1 MFRTHFVTDDDYEED
16 TMKNKKFIAL
26 LAMTVALSGVMTAC
40 SFGGGKEDS
49 VVVES
54 TPTPTPAK
62 KAKVTPTVAADAQN
76 TTYTSKDKS
85 VAIKLPDAT
94 WANKSDETDMVSF
107 ESPDQGRILIL
118 HGSGADLES
127 AVIPNS
133 QDMAVSMTQ
142 AENMV
147 NGTDFEIQDYKADQ
161 KDGINIYSYTV
172 KYKDTTKSDGY
183 VYAINKYFVND
194 SEYYSLVASVKKEDA
209 LKKVQESVDSF
220 AILGDSTLKSAAN
233 GSAAKTAGKGNAA
246 ASSDGSASADGN
258 AAASSDGAADGTTA
272 ADGSTSTDGSAASDG
287 TSTDYTSDGSSDGS
301 YDYDDGSSNGYY
313 ADGTP
318 VGTDDPDYD
327 TDQTRTIYR
336 NSDGKPRVIV
346 PDGNGAWMDNE
357 GNRFTFSSQYDCDV
371 YEEDGTSFYWHGEA
385 ADVYYMPVQ

>member
-1 MFRTHFVTDDDYEED
+1 
-16 TMKNKKFIAL
+16 MKNKKFIAL

-183 VYAINKYFVND
+183 VYAINKYFVSD
-194 SEYYSLVASVKKEDA
+194 SEYYSIVASVKKEDA

-233 GSAAKTAGKGNAA
+233 GSAAKTAGKDNAA
-246 ASSDGSASADGN
+246 ASSDGNASADGN
-258 AAASSDGAADGTTA
+258 AAASTDGAADGTTA
-272 ADGSTSTDGSAASDG
+272 AGGSTSADGSAASDG
-287 TSTDYTSDGSSDGS
+287 SSTSDGSSDGTAS
-301 YDYDDGSSNGYY
+301 TDSSSSGAIVNG
-313 ADGTP
+313 GF
-318 VGTDDPDYD
+318 TDEQLGN
-327 TDQTRTIYR
+327 TDETRTIYR

-385 ADVYYMPVQ
+385 ADVYYMPCLLYTSPSPRDGTRSRMPSCA

>member
-1 MFRTHFVTDDDYEED
+1 
-16 TMKNKKFIAL
+16 MKNKKFIAL

-161 KDGINIYSYTV
+161 
-172 KYKDTTKSDGY
+172 
-183 VYAINKYFVND
+183 
-194 SEYYSLVASVKKEDA
+194 
-209 LKKVQESVDSF
+209 
-220 AILGDSTLKSAAN
+220 
-233 GSAAKTAGKGNAA
+233 
-246 ASSDGSASADGN
+246 
-258 AAASSDGAADGTTA
+258 
-272 ADGSTSTDGSAASDG
+272 
-287 TSTDYTSDGSSDGS
+287 
-301 YDYDDGSSNGYY
+301 
-313 ADGTP
+313 
-318 VGTDDPDYD
+318 
-327 TDQTRTIYR
+327 
-336 NSDGKPRVIV
+336 
-346 PDGNGAWMDNE
+346 
-357 GNRFTFSSQYDCDV
+357 
-371 YEEDGTSFYWHGEA
+371 
-385 ADVYYMPVQ
+385 

>member
-1 MFRTHFVTDDDYEED
+1 
-16 TMKNKKFIAL
+16 MKNKKFIAL

-62 KAKVTPTVAADAQN
+62 KATATPTVAADAQN

-94 WANKSDETDMVSF
+94 WANKSDETDMLSF
-107 ESPDQGRILIL
+107 ESPDQGKILIL

-147 NGTDFEIQDYKADQ
+147 NGTDFEIQDYKSDQ

-220 AILGDSTLKSAAN
+220 AILGDSTLKSAAS
-233 GSAAKTAGKGNAA
+233 GSAAKTAGKGDAA
-246 ASSDGSASADGN
+246 ASSDGSAS
-258 AAASSDGAADGTTA
+258 SDGTAADGTSSDGTAASDGSTSSDGSAA
-272 ADGSTSTDGSAASDG
+272 ADGSSTDGSSTADG
-287 TSTDYTSDGSSDGS
+287 TTSDGSSDGS
-301 YDYDDGSSNGYY
+301 TSSAGSSSGAIVNG
-313 ADGTP
+313 GF
-318 VGTDDPDYD
+318 TDEQLGN
-327 TDQTRTIYR
+327 TDETRTIYR

>member
-1 MFRTHFVTDDDYEED
+1 MTDDDYEED

-62 KAKVTPTVAADAQN
+62 KATATPTVAADAQN

-94 WANKSDETDMVSF
+94 WANKSDETDMLSF
-107 ESPDQGRILIL
+107 ESPDQGKILIL

-147 NGTDFEIQDYKADQ
+147 NGTDFEIQDYKSDQ

-246 ASSDGSASADGN
+246 ASSDGSAS
-258 AAASSDGAADGTTA
+258 SDGTAADGTSSDGTAASDGSTSSDGSAA
-272 ADGSTSTDGSAASDG
+272 ADGSSTDGSSTADG
-287 TSTDYTSDGSSDGS
+287 TTSDGSSDGS
-301 YDYDDGSSNGYY
+301 TSSAGSSSGAIVNG
-313 ADGTP
+313 GF
-318 VGTDDPDYD
+318 TDEQLGN
-327 TDQTRTIYR
+327 TDETRTIYR

>member
-1 MFRTHFVTDDDYEED
+1 
-16 TMKNKKFIAL
+16 MKNKKIIAL

-62 KAKVTPTVAADAQN
+62 KASVTPTVAADAQN

-194 SEYYSLVASVKKEDA
+194 SEYYSIVASVKTEDA

-233 GSAAKTAGKGNAA
+233 GSAAKTAGKTDNSNS
-246 ASSDGSASADGN
+246 ASDSSASAD
-258 AAASSDGAADGTTA
+258 SSSTADGT
-272 ADGSTSTDGSAASDG
+272 STDSSTSDG
-287 TSTDYTSDGSSDGS
+287 TSTDGTSTDGTTSDSTTSDGSTSSDGSTTSDGSSDGS
-301 YDYDDGSSNGYY
+301 TSTDSSSSGAIVNG
-313 ADGTP
+313 GF
-318 VGTDDPDYD
+318 TDEQLGN
-327 TDQTRTIYR
+327 TDETRTIYR
-336 NSDGKPRVIV
+336 N
-346 PDGNGAWMDNE
+346 
-357 GNRFTFSSQYDCDV
+357 FTR
-371 YEEDGTSFYWHGEA
+371 
-385 ADVYYMPVQ
+385 

>member
-1 MFRTHFVTDDDYEED
+1 
-16 TMKNKKFIAL
+16 MKNKKFIAL

-40 SFGGGKEDS
+40 GFGGDKNDS
-49 VVVES
+49 VVVEA
-54 TPTPTPAK
+54 TPTPAPAK
-62 KAKVTPTVAADAQN
+62 KVKVTPTVAADAQN

-94 WANKSDETDMVSF
+94 WANKSDETDMLSF
-107 ESPDQGRILIL
+107 ESPDQGKILIL

-147 NGTDFEIQDYKADQ
+147 NGTDFEIQDYKSDQ
-161 KDGINIYSYTV
+161 KDGVNIYSYTV

-194 SEYYSLVASVKKEDA
+194 SEYYSIVASVKTEDA

-220 AILGDSTLKSAAN
+220 AILGDSTLKSAAS
-233 GSAAKTAGKGNAA
+233 GSAAKTAGTGDAA
-246 ASSDGSASADGN
+246 ASSDGSASAADGT
-258 AAASSDGAADGTTA
+258 ATDGTSSDGTT
-272 ADGSTSTDGSAASDG
+272 ADGSTS
-287 TSTDYTSDGSSDGS
+287 SDGSSSGAIVNGGFTDEQL
-301 YDYDDGSSNGYY
+301 SN
-313 ADGTP
+313 
-318 VGTDDPDYD
+318 TDE
-327 TDQTRTIYR
+327 TRTIYR

-346 PDGNGAWMDNE
+346 PDGNGKWMDNE
-357 GNRFTFSSQYDCDV
+357 GNRFNFSSENDCDV
-371 YEEDGTSFYWHGEA
+371 YEEDGTSFYWHGEG

>member
-1 MFRTHFVTDDDYEED
+1 
-16 TMKNKKFIAL
+16 MKNKKFIAL

-54 TPTPTPAK
+54 TPTPTPA
-62 KAKVTPTVAADAQN
+62 
-76 TTYTSKDKS
+76 
-85 VAIKLPDAT
+85 
-94 WANKSDETDMVSF
+94 
-107 ESPDQGRILIL
+107 
-118 HGSGADLES
+118 
-127 AVIPNS
+127 NS

-147 NGTDFEIQDYKADQ
+147 NGTDFEIQDYKSDQ

-287 TSTDYTSDGSSDGS
+287 TSTDGSSTSDGSSDGTAS
-301 YDYDDGSSNGYY
+301 TDSSSSGAIVNG
-313 ADGTP
+313 GF
-318 VGTDDPDYD
+318 TDEQLGN
-327 TDQTRTIYR
+327 TDETRTIYR

>member
-1 MFRTHFVTDDDYEED
+1 
-16 TMKNKKFIAL
+16 MKNKKFIAL
-26 LAMTVALSGVMTAC
+26 LAM
-40 SFGGGKEDS
+40 
-49 VVVES
+49 VVES

-258 AAASSDGAADGTTA
+258 AAASSDGSADGTTA

-287 TSTDYTSDGSSDGS
+287 TSTDGSSTSDGSSNGTASTD
-301 YDYDDGSSNGYY
+301 SSSSGAIVNG
-313 ADGTP
+313 GF
-318 VGTDDPDYD
+318 TDEQLGN
-327 TDQTRTIYR
+327 TDETRTIYR

>member
-1 MFRTHFVTDDDYEED
+1 
-16 TMKNKKFIAL
+16 MKNKKFIAL

-94 WANKSDETDMVSF
+94 GGKKCGEREMVRV
-107 ESPDQGRILIL
+107 EAADQRRILIL

-161 KDGINIYSYTV
+161 KDGINVYSYTV

-194 SEYYSLVASVKKEDA
+194 SEYYSIVAYVKKEDA

-233 GSAAKTAGKGNAA
+233 GSAAKTAGKDNAA
-246 ASSDGSASADGN
+246 ASSDGNASANGN
-258 AAASSDGAADGTTA
+258 AAASTDGAADGTTA
-272 ADGSTSTDGSAASDG
+272 AGGSTSADGSAASDG
-287 TSTDYTSDGSSDGS
+287 SSTSDGSSDGTAS
-301 YDYDDGSSNGYY
+301 TDSSSSGAIVNG
-313 ADGTP
+313 GF
-318 VGTDDPDYD
+318 TDEQLGN
-327 TDQTRTIYR
+327 TDETRTIYR

-371 YEEDGTSFYWHGEA
+371 YEEDGKSFYWHGED

>member
-1 MFRTHFVTDDDYEED
+1 
-16 TMKNKKFIAL
+16 
-26 LAMTVALSGVMTAC
+26 
-40 SFGGGKEDS
+40 
-49 VVVES
+49 
-54 TPTPTPAK
+54 
-62 KAKVTPTVAADAQN
+62 QN

-94 WANKSDETDMVSF
+94 WSNKSDETDMVSF

-287 TSTDYTSDGSSDGS
+287 TSTDGSSTSDGSSNGTASTD
-301 YDYDDGSSNGYY
+301 SSSSGAIVNG
-313 ADGTP
+313 GF
-318 VGTDDPDYD
+318 TDEQLGN
-327 TDQTRTIYR
+327 TDETRTIYR

>member
-1 MFRTHFVTDDDYEED
+1 
-16 TMKNKKFIAL
+16 MKNKKFIAL

-62 KAKVTPTVAADAQN
+62 KATATPTVAADAQN

-94 WANKSDETDMVSF
+94 WANKSDETDMLSF
-107 ESPDQGRILIL
+107 ESPDQGKILIL

-147 NGTDFEIQDYKADQ
+147 NGTDFEIQDYKSDQ

-233 GSAAKTAGKGNAA
+233 GSAAKTAGKGDAA
-246 ASSDGSASADGN
+246 ASSDGSAS
-258 AAASSDGAADGTTA
+258 SDGTAADGTSSDGTAASDGSTSSDGSAA
-272 ADGSTSTDGSAASDG
+272 ADGSSTDGSSTADG
-287 TSTDYTSDGSSDGS
+287 TTSDGSSDGS
-301 YDYDDGSSNGYY
+301 TSSAGSSSGAIVNG
-313 ADGTP
+313 GF
-318 VGTDDPDYD
+318 TDEQLGN
-327 TDQTRTIYR
+327 TDETRTIYR

>member
-1 MFRTHFVTDDDYEED
+1 
-16 TMKNKKFIAL
+16 MKNKKFIAL

-62 KAKVTPTVAADAQN
+62 KATATPTVAADAQN

-94 WANKSDETDMVSF
+94 WANKSDETDMLSF
-107 ESPDQGRILIL
+107 ESPDQGKILIL

-147 NGTDFEIQDYKADQ
+147 NGTDFEIQDYKSDQ

-272 ADGSTSTDGSAASDG
+272 AD
-287 TSTDYTSDGSSDGS
+287 
-301 YDYDDGSSNGYY
+301 
-313 ADGTP
+313 
-318 VGTDDPDYD
+318 
-327 TDQTRTIYR
+327 
-336 NSDGKPRVIV
+336 
-346 PDGNGAWMDNE
+346 
-357 GNRFTFSSQYDCDV
+357 
-371 YEEDGTSFYWHGEA
+371 
-385 ADVYYMPVQ
+385 

>member
-1 MFRTHFVTDDDYEED
+1 
-16 TMKNKKFIAL
+16 MKNKKFIAL

-40 SFGGGKEDS
+40 SFGRGKEDS

-94 WANKSDETDMVSF
+94 WSNKSDETDMVSF

-194 SEYYSLVASVKKEDA
+194 SEYYSLVASVK
-209 LKKVQESVDSF
+209 
-220 AILGDSTLKSAAN
+220 SAAN

-258 AAASSDGAADGTTA
+258 AAASSDGTAADGTTA

-287 TSTDYTSDGSSDGS
+287 TSTDGSSTSDGSSNGTASTD
-301 YDYDDGSSNGYY
+301 SSSSGAIVNG
-313 ADGTP
+313 GF
-318 VGTDDPDYD
+318 TDEQLGN
-327 TDQTRTIYR
+327 TDETRTIYR

>member
-1 MFRTHFVTDDDYEED
+1 VTDDDYEED

-62 KAKVTPTVAADAQN
+62 KATATPTVAADAQN

-94 WANKSDETDMVSF
+94 WANKSDETDMLSF
-107 ESPDQGRILIL
+107 ESPDQGKILIL

-147 NGTDFEIQDYKADQ
+147 NGTDFEIQDYKSDQ

-246 ASSDGSASADGN
+246 ASSDGSAS
-258 AAASSDGAADGTTA
+258 SDGTAADGTSSDGTAASDGSTSSDGSAA
-272 ADGSTSTDGSAASDG
+272 ADGSSTDGSSTADG
-287 TSTDYTSDGSSDGS
+287 TTSDGSSDGS
-301 YDYDDGSSNGYY
+301 TSSAGSSSGAIVNG
-313 ADGTP
+313 GF
-318 VGTDDPDYD
+318 TDEQLGN
-327 TDQTRTIYR
+327 TDETRTIYR

>member
-1 MFRTHFVTDDDYEED
+1 
-16 TMKNKKFIAL
+16 MKNKKFIAL

-62 KAKVTPTVAADAQN
+62 KATATPTVAADAQN

-94 WANKSDETDMVSF
+94 WANKSDETDMLSF
-107 ESPDQGRILIL
+107 ESPDQGKILIL

-147 NGTDFEIQDYKADQ
+147 NGTDFEIQDYKSDQ

-246 ASSDGSASADGN
+246 ASSDGSAS
-258 AAASSDGAADGTTA
+258 SDGTAADGTSSDGTAASDGSTSSDGSAA
-272 ADGSTSTDGSAASDG
+272 ADGSSTDGSSTADG
-287 TSTDYTSDGSSDGS
+287 TTSDGSSDGS
-301 YDYDDGSSNGYY
+301 TSSAGSSSGAIVNG
-313 ADGTP
+313 GF
-318 VGTDDPDYD
+318 TDEQLGN
-327 TDQTRTIYR
+327 TDETRTIYR